1 MSAAF
6 FMFSIMDYSIP
17 NFPDLSYG
25 SVYCIGRNYADHIKE
40 MKSEQTS
47 DPVVFLKPRSS
58 IVHSG
63 EHVVIPTVSAD
74 VHHEAELVLLISKTT
89 KSCSKE
95 IALDSVKAFGI
106 GIDFT
111 ARDIQSQ
118 AKKDGRPW
126 TLAKGFDT
134 FAPVGN
140 LIPYTGQEDLD
151 NLNISL
157 KVNGDV
163 RQNDR
168 TSLMIFTPSDI
179 ISYLS
184 HQFTLTPGDLIFTGT
199 PKGVS
204 AVNSGDSVTATLG
217 ENLSTVTV
225 DVKS

>member
-1 MSAAF
+1 
-6 FMFSIMDYSIP
+6 MFSIMDYAIP
-17 NFPDLSYG
+17 NIPDLSYG

-40 MKSEQTS
+40 MRSEQTS

-63 EHVVIPTVSAD
+63 EHVVIPPVSAD
-74 VHHEAELVLLISKTT
+74 VHHEAELVLLIGKTT

-95 IALDSVKAFGI
+95 NALQSVKAFGI

-111 ARDIQSQ
+111 ARDLQAQ

-140 LIPYTGQEDLD
+140 FIPFTGKENLN

-157 KVNGDV
+157 QVNGDI
-163 RQNDR
+163 RQDDN
-168 TSLMIFTPSDI
+168 TSLMIFTPSEI

-204 AVNSGDSVTATLG
+204 AVKPGDSVTATLS

>member
-1 MSAAF
+1 
-6 FMFSIMDYSIP
+6 MFSIMDYSIP
-17 NFPDLSYG
+17 DFPDFTYG
-25 SVYCIGRNYADHIKE
+25 SIYCIGRNYADHIKE

-63 EHVVIPTVSAD
+63 ESVVIPPVSDD
-74 VHHEAELVLLISKTT
+74 VHHEAELVLLIGKTT
-89 KSCSKE
+89 KSCSIE
-95 IALDSVKAFGI
+95 NALDSVKAFGI

-140 LIPYTGQEDLD
+140 LVPFTGQEDLND
-151 NLNISL
+151 LNISL
-157 KVNGDV
+157 RVNGEV
-163 RQNDR
+163 RQDDS
-168 TSLMIFTPSDI
+168 TSLMIFSPSDI

-204 AVNSGDSVTATLG
+204 AVNAGDSITATLG
-217 ENLSTVTV
+217 KTLSTVTV
-225 DVKS
+225 DVKT

>member
-1 MSAAF
+1 
-6 FMFSIMDYSIP
+6 MFSIMDYSIP
-17 NFPDLSYG
+17 DFPDLSYG
-25 SVYCIGRNYADHIKE
+25 SVYCIGRNYEDHIKE

-58 IVHSG
+58 IIHSG
-63 EHVVIPTVSAD
+63 RSVVIPPASND
-74 VHHEAELVLLISKTT
+74 VHHEAELVLLIGETTSK
-89 KSCSKE
+89 CSTHDAMK
-95 IALDSVKAFGI
+95 SVKAFGI

-126 TLAKGFDT
+126 TLPKGFDT

-140 LIPYTGQEDLD
+140 LIPYKGQVDLN
-151 NLNISL
+151 NLNVSL
-157 KVNGDV
+157 IVNGDV
-163 RQNDR
+163 RQDDN
-168 TSLMIFTPSDI
+168 TSLMIFSPSDI

-204 AVNSGDSVTATLG
+204 AVKAGDSVTAILG

>member
-1 MSAAF
+1 
-6 FMFSIMDYSIP
+6 MFTVMDYKIP
-17 NFPDLSYG
+17 YFPSLSYG
-25 SVYCIGRNYADHIKE
+25 SIYCIGRNYVDHIKE

-63 EHVVIPTVSAD
+63 NSVIIPPVSSD
-74 VHHEAELVLLISKTT
+74 VHHEAELVLLIGKTT
-89 KSCSKE
+89 TKCSAE
-95 IALDSVKAFGI
+95 QAMASVKAFGI

-111 ARDIQSQ
+111 ARDLQSQ

-134 FAPVGN
+134 FAPIGN
-140 LIPYTGQEDLD
+140 LISFTGSDDLSKLD
-151 NLNISL
+151 VTLL
-157 KVNGDV
+157 VNGETKQHDS
-163 RQNDR
+163 
-168 TSLMIFTPSDI
+168 TSLMIFNPSDI

-204 AVNSGDSVTATLG
+204 PVKPGDSVTAILG
-217 ENLSTVTV
+217 DNLSAVSI
-225 DVKS
+225 DVKT

>member
-1 MSAAF
+1 
-6 FMFSIMDYSIP
+6 MFSIMDYSIP

-25 SVYCIGRNYADHIKE
+25 SVYCIGRNYTDHIKE

-58 IVHSG
+58 IIHSG
-63 EHVVIPTVSAD
+63 RSVVIPPASSD
-74 VHHEAELVLLISKTT
+74 VHHEAELVLLIGETT
-89 KSCSKE
+89 SNCSTQDAMK
-95 IALDSVKAFGI
+95 SVKAFGI

-111 ARDIQSQ
+111 ARDLQAQ

-140 LIPYTGQEDLD
+140 LVPFTGKEDL
-151 NLNISL
+151 NELNVSL
-157 KVNGDV
+157 RVNGEV
-163 RQNDR
+163 RQDDS
-168 TSLMIFTPSDI
+168 TSLMIFSPSEI

-184 HQFTLTPGDLIFTGT
+184 HQFTLAPGDLIFTGT

-204 AVNSGDSVTATLG
+204 AVKAGDSITATLG

>member
-1 MSAAF
+1 
-6 FMFSIMDYSIP
+6 MFNIMDFTIP
-17 NFPDLSYG
+17 QFQDLSYG
-25 SVYCIGRNYADHIKE
+25 SVYCIGRNYTDHIKE

-58 IVHSG
+58 IIHSG
-63 EHVVIPTVSAD
+63 DSVRIPKQSNE
-74 VHHEAELVLLISKTT
+74 VHHEAELVLLIGKQT
-89 KSCSKE
+89 KNATPVESLQSIRA
-95 IALDSVKAFGI
+95 IAV

-111 ARDIQSQ
+111 ARDIQSE

-140 LIPYTGQEDLD
+140 FIAHKPQMDLG
-151 NLNISL
+151 NLMLTL
-157 KVNGDV
+157 KVNGNT
-163 RQNDR
+163 RQHDS
-168 TSLMIFTPSDI
+168 TSLMIFDPASI

-204 AVNSGDSVTATLG
+204 AVAPGDSISASLG
-217 ENLSTVTV
+217 DNLSTLTI
-225 DVKS
+225 DVKA